1 MTLARYHARET
12 IKRELKAQGI
22 KLASVESCEITRA
35 ANRYID
41 DHPEIIAFATEE
53 YHRSRCKWPIATTK
67 AKETRF
73 GRKLKLTQH
82 QIAEALHRREAG
94 EALVEIGRSYNVS
107 HSTIS
112 RL

>member
-1 MTLARYHARET
+1 MTKANAVYDKRDLYSDGAVMTLARNHARET

-53 YHRSRCKWPIATTK
+53 YHRLVASGQLRPPRQK
-67 AKETRF
+67 
-73 GRKLKLTQH
+73 KLGSV
-82 QIAEALHRREAG
+82 A
-94 EALVEIGRSYNVS
+94 SSN
-107 HSTIS
+107 
-112 RL
+112 